1 MTKTET
7 ITKIDFV
14 SQINEKWKKEQQCY
28 DEAKVEG
35 KDTRTGKKTTISWP
49 RDKPVEQSSWESWLQ
64 KVTDADTGKFYE
76 QRDKNGNTIKGT
88 GPKYLVKTIVR
99 IRTNDEK
106 EYIYSKGRVTGFD
119 VVGDVVSQKCN
130 EPETWAKVGFA
141 YDKQFNQNTMS
152 MKQTLVGPNSRV
164 IVYDM
169 PFNEKN
175 LKTLFDKRMDD
186 NISFVVKDSR
196 MARDVRDATGIASK
210 TLELMTKPFD
220 YLYNSDYISATQKA
234 ELRQQAIEM
243 GLLPREAQ
251 APSQPEGQI
260 TKPPTGT
267 YS

>member
-7 ITKIDFV
+7 VANDFIKQV
-14 SQINEKWKKEQQCY
+14 NEKWKKEQQCY

-35 KDTRTGKKTTISWP
+35 KDSRTGKKTTISWP
-49 RDKPVEQSSWESWLQ
+49 RDKPIEQSSWESWLQ
-64 KVTDADTGKFYE
+64 KVTNPDTGKFYE

-88 GPKYLVKTIVR
+88 GPKHLIKTIIR
-99 IRTNDEK
+99 IRTNDGSEFL
-106 EYIYSKGRVTGFD
+106 YTKGRVTGFD
-119 VVGDVVSQKCN
+119 VIGDVVDQKCN
-130 EPETWAKVGFA
+130 EPETWSKVGFA
-141 YDKQFNQNTMS
+141 YDKQFNQSTMS

-164 IVYDM
+164 TVYDM

-175 LKTLFDKRMDD
+175 LKSLFEKRIDD

-210 TLELMTKPFD
+210 TLELMMTKPFD